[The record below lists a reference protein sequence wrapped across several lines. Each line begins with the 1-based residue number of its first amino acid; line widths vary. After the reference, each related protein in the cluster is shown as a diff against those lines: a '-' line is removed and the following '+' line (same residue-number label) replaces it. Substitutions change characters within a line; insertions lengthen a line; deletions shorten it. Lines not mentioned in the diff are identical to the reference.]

1 MPTIAC
7 LGWGSL
13 IWEPRDLP
21 VRGEW
26 RPDGPSVNVEFLRRS
41 GKGRVTLV
49 LDESATSVP
58 ALWTLLNVP
67 HEEAAVIA
75 LETREGTFPRN
86 RKEHIGIWTVGQDN
100 PPLIEALPSW
110 AQENHIDAVVWTNLP
125 RKFHESGICA
135 TAEEIVTYLGGLTG
149 TKRENAEE
157 YVRKAPV
164 QIATAYREAIA
175 ETLGWT
181 PLPLT

>member
-1 MPTIAC
+1 M
-7 LGWGSL
+7 
-13 IWEPRDLP
+13 D
-21 VRGEW
+21 V
-26 RPDGPSVNVEFLRRS
+26 PD
-41 GKGRVTLV
+41 
-49 LDESATSVP
+49 AQ
-58 ALWTLLNVP
+58 
-67 HEEAAVIA
+67 AAVIA
-75 LETREGTFPRN
+75 LEEREETLPKN
-86 RKEHIGIWTVGQDN
+86 RKKHIGIWTVSQDN
-100 PPLIEALPSW
+100 PPLIEDLPAW
-110 AQENHIDAVVWTNLP
+110 AQENHVDAVVWTNLP

-175 ETLGWT
+175 ESLGWT